1 MIFKKSLEGQITDNK
16 AKLKA
21 PIVRSLTQHVEE
33 ERVKRTNS
41 KRMLVVTTLAPS
53 NGRREGRKDEQ
64 TKNAR
69 CHNSSPTY
77 DRRKGRKDE
86 QRMLVVTTLA
96 PPTAG
101 ERVART
107 NKQRMLVVTTL
118 APPTTG
124 ERVARTNKECS
135 LSQL

>member
-1 MIFKKSLEGQITDNK
+1 MIFKKSLEGQVTDNK
-16 AKLKA
+16 AKLTA

-41 KRMLVVTTLAPS
+41 K
-53 NGRREGRKDEQ
+53 
-64 TKNAR
+64 
-69 CHNSSPTY
+69 
-77 DRRKGRKDE
+77 
-86 QRMLVVTTLA
+86 RMLVVTTLA

-118 APPTTG
+118 APPNGRREGRKDEQTKN
-124 ERVARTNKECS
+124 ARCHNSSPT
-135 LSQL
+135 

>member
-1 MIFKKSLEGQITDNK
+1 MNFKKSLEGQITDNK
-16 AKLKA
+16 AKLAA

-41 KRMLVVTTLAPS
+41 KRMLVVTTLAPP

-77 DRRKGRKDE
+77 SGRKGRKDE
-86 QRMLVVTTLA
+86 QTKNARCHNSS
-96 PPTAG
+96 PTYSG
-101 ERVART
+101 REGRKDEQTKNARCH
-107 NKQRMLVVTTL
+107 NSS
-118 APPTTG
+118 PT
-124 ERVARTNKECS
+124 
-135 LSQL
+135 